1 MDQVKWIQNSKLYN
15 KNANL
20 LVIILHVNGPNGPIR
35 INYYQADFFLKS
47 NCILIITNAKGYREI
62 ESARVEKDKLSTV

>member
-20 LVIILHVNGPNGPIR
+20 LVIILHVNRPNAPIR
-35 INYYQADFFLKS
+35 INYYQVEFFFQS
-47 NCILIITNAKGYREI
+47 NFIFVITNAKGYREI
-62 ESARVEKDKLSTV
+62 ESIRVEKDKLSTV

>member
-35 INYYQADFFLKS
+35 INYYQADFFFNPIAYSL
-47 NCILIITNAKGYREI
+47 
-62 ESARVEKDKLSTV
+62 

>member
-1 MDQVKWIQNSKLYN
+1 MNTNSKLYN

-35 INYYQADFFLKS
+35 INYYQVEFFFNPIAYSL
-47 NCILIITNAKGYREI
+47 
-62 ESARVEKDKLSTV
+62 